1 MDPRLSTLTTE
12 SGAFLPDSSKDPS
25 LFKSK
30 VDFVQEYIHL
40 PSPILSRKQG
50 IQLFH
55 NTHSLYLDILAN
67 PLQECRF
74 PQVSQYSPHT
84 PFDHAGLASKRIEL
98 LKRLGYL
105 ANCFE
110 SNFGQIGAIWS
121 HLFIK
126 VREQYPNKRENVNLH
141 LTKQSFVN

>member
-74 PQVSQYSPHT
+74 PQVSQYSPTHRLT
-84 PFDHAGLASKRIEL
+84 MQGLPQKEL
-98 LKRLGYL
+98 NSL
-105 ANCFE
+105 ND
-110 SNFGQIGAIWS
+110 
-121 HLFIK
+121 
-126 VREQYPNKRENVNLH
+126 
-141 LTKQSFVN
+141 